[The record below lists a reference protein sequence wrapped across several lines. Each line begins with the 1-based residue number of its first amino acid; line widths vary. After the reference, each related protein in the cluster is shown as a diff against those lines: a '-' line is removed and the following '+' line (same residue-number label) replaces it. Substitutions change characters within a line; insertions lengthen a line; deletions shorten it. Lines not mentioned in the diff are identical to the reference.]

1 MNREEYNSCVARG
14 MSGKHLTGDERKLEF
29 CTVAKLC
36 SGKSKSR
43 EEAVRMCNEPKP
55 DKPAKTPRVKRSKSM
70 LGDNCGQKMEK
81 LHTCLMD
88 NLKPSSGD
96 ISESL
101 RYALGKCACGKGK

>member
-43 EEAVRMCNEPKP
+43 EEAVRMCKEPKP
-55 DKPAKTPRVKRSKSM
+55 DKPLDGRRRRRRRTTEDVSAKDIKRISTCVLKNLEPDRVPQEIEIANALS
-70 LGDNCGQKMEK
+70 D
-81 LHTCLMD
+81 CL
-88 NLKPSSGD
+88 
-96 ISESL
+96 
-101 RYALGKCACGKGK
+101 